1 MKPGPEADGLRHKAG
16 ARERARTRDG
26 RRLGCREGR
35 RGSTRRSCAGMG
47 SAGQTNTRFANA
59 TRDAH
64 ADESRTPTKGEG
76 TDEAMRRVDAEEG
89 GAARVSGRG
98 VLPHATRSREEGVPG
113 RHGAAVCQLA
123 LPRKSNV

>member
-16 ARERARTRDG
+16 GREKARTRDG

-35 RGSTRRSCAGMG
+35 RGSTRRPCTGMG
-47 SAGQTNTRFANA
+47 FAGQTNTRFANA
-59 TRDAH
+59 TRDAR
-64 ADESRTPTKGEG
+64 ADESRTPTKGGG